1 MSDSEMS
8 SESDS
13 PGAGNSPKAE
23 AQKAE
28 AQKAE
33 TKQTEAEPRHR
44 CLVVLPPDLGSALWS
59 LSALASLSQSRR
71 LVVVIAT
78 EDQMAILDPTLLQW
92 RLRDYPKHVAVPVT
106 LLRDTVTAKSLAA
119 LKFDEAFFTAPDWRD
134 VGLARKAGIRRLW
147 GFRGGP
153 AGFRL
158 THAVPPPASPAE
170 HRSER
175 LKPLVRAM
183 GVAWRPVELGAPEL
197 HIPELHIPETWNR
210 VGKERLEKARLKVG
224 ESPILGVFVGGD
236 GGAVWP
242 AEQFEGLLQGLR
254 RHHPDWQFVILS
266 TDDELW
272 SSVLLHERTGK
283 IHPVVGPEL
292 SLDGLAAVLL
302 NLDLFISSGSELLQL
317 CALVGTPTLGLFQ
330 KDGRRRAPRSKG
342 HRHLERNP
350 LKSLSAED
358 VLPVCEAMMTRR
370 QG

>member
-1 MSDSEMS
+1 MTDSKMS
-8 SESDS
+8 STGEDFPAGDS
-13 PGAGNSPKAE
+13 KE
-23 AQKAE
+23 A
-28 AQKAE
+28 
-33 TKQTEAEPRHR
+33 EAEPRRR
-44 CLVVLPPDLGSALWS
+44 CLVVLPADLGSALWS
-59 LSALASLSQSRR
+59 LSALASLSRSRR
-71 LVVVIAT
+71 LLVVLAT

-119 LKFDEAFFTAPDWRD
+119 LAFDEAFFVAPDWRD

-158 THAVPPPASPAE
+158 THPVAPPAGPAE
-170 HRSER
+170 HKTED
-175 LKPLVRAM
+175 LKPLVKAM
-183 GVAWRPVELGAPEL
+183 GVAWRPAGPRASELHLPEL
-197 HIPELHIPETWNR
+197 HTPETWSR

-224 ESPILGVFVGGD
+224 ESPILGVFIGGER
-236 GGAVWP
+236 GEAWS

-266 TDDELW
+266 TDAELW

-283 IHPVVGPEL
+283 IHPVIGPEL

-302 NLDLFISSGSELLQL
+302 HLELFIGSDSELLQL

-330 KDGRRRAPRSKG
+330 RNGRRRAPRGKP

-350 LKSLSAED
+350 LKSLPAED
-358 VLPVCEAMMTRR
+358 VLPVCEAMMARR